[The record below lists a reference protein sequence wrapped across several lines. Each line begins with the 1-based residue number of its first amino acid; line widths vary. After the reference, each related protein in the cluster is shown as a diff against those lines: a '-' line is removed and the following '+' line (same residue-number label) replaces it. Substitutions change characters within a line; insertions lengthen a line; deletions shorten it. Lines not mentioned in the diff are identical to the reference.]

1 MAHIE
6 LRAALLSYESF
17 LHVLLCRLFKDADG
31 ESILHPHAA
40 HHLLVLRRRVETL
53 TGLDHML
60 LLNEAIDVA
69 VLLAYLEGLLLVL
82 LRLARLGIGQ
92 LFLKL
97 ACIVAAMVTLGSPIR
112 VHADTTLVC
121 PLVGRLNLD
130 LLVHGLGLRLSDVKC
145 FTSLAQVD
153 RIGFPHELLLLV
165 QSVVSHGH

>member
-1 MAHIE
+1 M
-6 LRAALLSYESF
+6 
-17 LHVLLCRLFKDADG
+17 FKDADG

-40 HHLLVLRRRVETL
+40 HHLLVLRCRVETL
-53 TGLDHML
+53 TGLDHLL
-60 LLNEAIDVA
+60 LLNEAINVA

-82 LRLARLGIGQ
+82 LRLSWLGIGQ

-97 ACIVAAMVTLGSPIR
+97 AGIGAAIVTLGSPIR
-112 VHADTTLVC
+112 VHADTSLVC

-130 LLVHGLGLRLSDVKC
+130 LLVHRLGLCLSDVKC

-165 QSVVSHGH
+165 RSVFSHGH